1 MLLIGD
7 SQVRGMG
14 KLQAGLVTICQP
26 GARVEDIERSI
37 DGLDLKQ
44 FDEIA
49 VWVGGNDAR
58 PRKGQYNPEKVKIGL
73 LGIVQKIK
81 AKTEAKI
88 VLVSATKRTGGA
100 GNNIKKINKIIERV
114 AQETQVIVVNAYIK
128 LEREL
133 QGQYL
138 KKDGVHVTTEA
149 KVKVLDCIRNKL
161 ARYKI
166 GEQSKAKTRKW
177 EKRLEQFQKV
187 YVSGEGCRMSNFW
200 TEDIR
205 IDGWEY
211 TSGEQAYQHI
221 KAMAAGCYELAG
233 QIKTAKS
240 PKKAKGL
247 GGKVNKF
254 LVGDHLAMRVRIVER
269 VIKARLEQNP
279 MFRQELK
286 ETGEK
291 MIEHNVPDNFW
302 GIVDGRGLNIYGK
315 VLMQYREWC

>member
-1 MLLIGD
+1 MFLIGD

-14 KLQAGLVTICQP
+14 KLQKDLVTICRP
-26 GARVEDIERSI
+26 GACVEHIESMI
-37 DGLDLKQ
+37 DGLDLGQ
-44 FDEIA
+44 YEEIV
-49 VWVGGNDAR
+49 VWVGGNDAK
-58 PRKGQYNPEKVKIGL
+58 PRKGKFNPDKVKEGL
-73 LGIVQKIK
+73 TQIVEKIK
-81 AKTEAKI
+81 RKSEAKI
-88 VLVSATKRTGGA
+88 VLVSATKRKGGE

-114 AQETQVIVVNAYIK
+114 AQETQVFVVNAYIK

-138 KKDGVHVTTEA
+138 KKDGVYVTTEA

-166 GEQSKAKTRKW
+166 GEQSKDKCKKW
-177 EKRLEQFQKV
+177 ELKLEQFQKI
-187 YVSGEGCRMSNFW
+187 YVKGEGSRLSNFW

-211 TSGEQAYQHI
+211 SSGEQAYQHI

-233 QIKTAKS
+233 KIKMAKS
-240 PKKAKGL
+240 PKQAKQF

-254 LVGDHLAMRVRIVER
+254 LVGDQLEMRVRIVER
-269 VIKARLEQNP
+269 VIIARLEQNP
-279 MFRQELK
+279 RFRQALR

-291 MIEHNVPDNFW
+291 VIEHNVDDSFW
-302 GIVDGRGLNIYGK
+302 GIVNGMGQNTYGR
-315 VLMQYREWC
+315 VLMKYRG